1 MDFFTVSPNLSET
14 AKTSKL
20 YHINRLHYKLYNII
34 NSLSDLYTIALLM
47 VPLTYI
53 CHMIIDLYYI
63 YKMVFLNV
71 SAMSKFHAIL
81 HGCRMVTLFL
91 QLFILGYT
99 CEKLCNSVSIYGSFY
114 NYYTAELNIVKM
126 ALVDKTR

>member
-1 MDFFTVSPNLSET
+1 
-14 AKTSKL
+14 
-20 YHINRLHYKLYNII
+20 
-34 NSLSDLYTIALLM
+34 M

-99 CEKLCNSVSIYGSFY
+99 CEKLCNSANIMPVMLHQYRNEFFDSKIESHIQMYSLQHLHQKVSISALGFFDLELSSI
-114 NYYTAELNIVKM
+114 YTVGNPSPPSYLIHF
-126 ALVDKTR
+126 LTST